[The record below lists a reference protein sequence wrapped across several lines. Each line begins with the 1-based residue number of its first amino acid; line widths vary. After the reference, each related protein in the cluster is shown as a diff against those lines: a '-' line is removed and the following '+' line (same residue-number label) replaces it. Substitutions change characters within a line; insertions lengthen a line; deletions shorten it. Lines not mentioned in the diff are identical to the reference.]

1 MGVTTAFVSA
11 LIVGVP
17 LLIVF
22 IVAMVIWR
30 CNVVSARKKKR
41 IYQLEAT
48 PRPPTSVPFIMR
60 ENTSQGDDSISESD
74 SSEIRLHSEGAISSA
89 TNTEVIV
96 SASFTMAK
104 DYNRNI
110 LQTCCCPTAVHNI
123 PHDSYSADD
132 TVTGNHYGFGCQAS
146 EWYVPDS

>member
-1 MGVTTAFVSA
+1 MGVTTAFISA

-17 LLIVF
+17 LLMVF

-30 CNVVSARKKKR
+30 CNVVSARKKKQ
-41 IYQLEAT
+41 IHQLEAA
-48 PRPPTSVPFIMR
+48 PRPPSSVPFIMR
-60 ENTSQGDDSISESD
+60 EKISQKNVISESD
-74 SSEIRLHSEGAISSA
+74 SSEIRPQNESAISRG
-89 TNTEVIV
+89 NTEVLV

-110 LQTCCCPTAVHNI
+110 LQTCCCPTAVHTI
-123 PHDSYSADD
+123 PHDSSSADD
-132 TVTGNHYGFGCQAS
+132 TVTGNNYGFGPS

>member
-17 LLIVF
+17 FLIVF
-22 IVAMVIWR
+22 IVAIVIWR
-30 CNVVSARKKKR
+30 CNVVSARKKRR
-41 IYQLEAT
+41 IHQLEAT
-48 PRPPTSVPFIMR
+48 PRPPNSVPFIMR
-60 ENTSQGDDSISESD
+60 QKTSQGDAISESD

-89 TNTEVIV
+89 ANTEVIV

-110 LQTCCCPTAVHNI
+110 LHKFCCPSATFLMTHI
-123 PHDSYSADD
+123 P
-132 TVTGNHYGFGCQAS
+132 QMIM
-146 EWYVPDS
+146 